1 MSLKRSNKPIFWSL
15 FGAGGM
21 LCALFGPILVFITGV
36 AVPLGVGAPAN
47 AMSYAYALAFA
58 QSVLG
63 KLSLFAVIAL
73 FLFHGCHRMYHCLHD
88 FGVHIGPGAKAA
100 FHGFAAL
107 GSLAALVLLAK
118 V

>member
-1 MSLKRSNKPIFWSL
+1 MIKRSNKPIFWSL

-21 LCALFGPILVFITGV
+21 LCALVGPILVFITGI
-36 AVPLGVGAPAN
+36 AVPLGIGAPAG
-47 AMSYAYALAFA
+47 AMSYANALTFA
-58 QSVLG
+58 QSFLG
-63 KLSLFAVIAL
+63 KLALFAVIAL
-73 FLFHGCHRMYHCLHD
+73 FLFHGCHRAYHCLHD
-88 FGVHIGPGAKAA
+88 LGVHIGSGAKAA

>member
-1 MSLKRSNKPIFWSL
+1 MIKRSNKPIFWSL

-21 LCALFGPILVFITGV
+21 LCALFGPILVFVTGF
-36 AVPLGVGAPAN
+36 AGPLGIGAPQG
-47 AMSYAYALAFA
+47 AMSYAHALAFA
-58 QSVLG
+58 QSFLG
-63 KLSLFAVIAL
+63 KVALFAVIAL
-73 FLFHGCHRMYHCLHD
+73 FLFHGCHRMYHFLHD
-88 FGVHIGPGAKAA
+88 LGVHIGPGAKAA